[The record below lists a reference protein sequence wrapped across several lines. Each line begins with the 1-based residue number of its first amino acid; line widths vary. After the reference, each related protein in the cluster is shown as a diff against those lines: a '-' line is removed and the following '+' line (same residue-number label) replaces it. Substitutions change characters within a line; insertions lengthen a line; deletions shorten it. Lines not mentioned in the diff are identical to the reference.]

1 MQRGMNRLIEHSIV
15 YFTNLTTLVVTSLA
29 GGGVG
34 SIVVCTRSASSTSWE
49 RILTKSWENKI
60 K

>member
-1 MQRGMNRLIEHSIV
+1 MNRLIEHSIV

-49 RILTKSWENKI
+49 RILTKSWKNKI